1 MKMKIISLVMV
12 TMAMLFAGMAS
23 ANGLGEDTAWKFE
36 SPWMKSYKLQSAV
49 VQEKLSNGAYAPPVT
64 NIDCGEGDGCQFGDK
79 VAGNKNTGS
88 NCINCIDYD
97 VNVSGDNNTVTEND
111 VNANA
116 ANNKQANGTVNV
128 GVTP

>member
-1 MKMKIISLVMV
+1 MV
-12 TMAMLFAGMAS
+12 VSAMLFAGSAL

-36 SPWMKSYKLQSAV
+36 SPWMKSYKLQAAV
-49 VQEKLSNGAYAPPVT
+49 VEEKLKNGGYASPTT
-64 NIDCGEGDGCQFGDK
+64 NIDCGTGDGCQFGDK

-97 VNVSGDNNTVTEND
+97 VNVAVSGENNDVDVNEND

-116 ANNKQANGTVNV
+116 DNNRQANGTVNV